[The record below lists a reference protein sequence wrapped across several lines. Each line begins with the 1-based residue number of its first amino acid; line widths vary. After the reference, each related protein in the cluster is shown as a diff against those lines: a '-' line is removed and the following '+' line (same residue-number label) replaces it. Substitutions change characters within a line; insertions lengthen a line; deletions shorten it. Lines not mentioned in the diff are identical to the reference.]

1 MLLESTCW
9 VKPAKGSLKKGHY
22 QSQCDILNCLF
33 EIFQAL
39 VIRCV
44 ERMVLSC
51 DSEFYTSVFVFGAQS
66 GVMSA

>member
-1 MLLESTCW
+1 MLHESTSW

-39 VIRCV
+39 LS
-44 ERMVLSC
+44 MVLSC